1 MLTLWRNKL
10 RASDD
15 PDRFFNAVRAV
26 IAETGVIVGKQY
38 TSTASTR
45 INRICGSDRWRAAG
59 CPRGRCCVAV
69 MLVLDSDRNWG
80 TILPAS
86 GMRREGKA

>member
-1 MLTLWRNKL
+1 VLTLWRNKL

-26 IAETGVIVGKQY
+26 IAETGVIAGKQY

-45 INRICGSDRWRAAG
+45 IQPHLRVGPLARRGLSPRQILRRGDAG
-59 CPRGRCCVAV
+59 A
-69 MLVLDSDRNWG
+69 
-80 TILPAS
+80 
-86 GMRREGKA
+86 